1 MIMNIKAIDKNYKIN
16 NSESIVMEQRYQTI
30 LEQTNLITYD
40 INLRSG
46 ETYISDNFIRE
57 TGIKNN
63 SRTLLK
69 QMLDVSVIHP
79 DDVDT
84 FKNYVRQGKLGQAL
98 EPVTYRRKKT
108 DGTYAWLRCSRK
120 NIYDNYG
127 KLIRVLGTAQDVS
140 AEMKA
145 YEEMRRRAERDP
157 LTGIFNISSFSNDV
171 SKILLEDNNLK
182 YTIIVFDIDKFR
194 ILNDLYGLEEGDR
207 ILKHIGQV
215 LERHIHKPNLFCRM
229 YADSFA
235 VLYEYKTDKD
245 IEDMI
250 GLIANE
256 IYKYSV
262 KAIKLDGM
270 LSFGICKVEDYR
282 TPVITLC
289 DYASLAKKS
298 IKGNVIHLLAYYD
311 EALRQ
316 KGIEDKDI
324 ENEMTSA
331 LLEHQF
337 EMYLQP
343 KVSICSSDVVGAEAL
358 VRWNHPK
365 RGIIT
370 PDRFIPLFEKNG
382 FIVKLDYYIWE
393 QAFATIHR
401 WLKEGYTP
409 VPISV
414 NVSRVHIYNTDIR
427 GVFLNLSKKYKVPTH
442 YIELELTETTYF
454 DNFDKLSKLVLD
466 LKKEGFILSIDDFG
480 SGYTSLN
487 MLKDIPIDVIKID
500 KGFMNEIVG
509 TERGKTVIRY
519 TIAMAKQLNIDVIAE
534 GVEDFSQAEFLFEA
548 GCETAQGYFYS
559 KPLPIHKFESYTY
572 GNYYKM
578 QVL

>member
-1 MIMNIKAIDKNYKIN
+1 MNIGVFDNKVQDVSKRKL
-16 NSESIVMEQRYQTI
+16 IVMEERYQTI

-40 INLRSG
+40 IDLRSG
-46 ETYISDNFIRE
+46 ETYVSDNFIRE
-57 TGIKNN
+57 TGIVHN
-63 SRTLLK
+63 SRMILK
-69 QMLDVSVIHP
+69 QMLNLSVIHP
-79 DDVDT
+79 DDIDI
-84 FKNYVRQGKLGQAL
+84 FKAYIRQVIPGQLKDIA
-98 EPVTYRRKKT
+98 TYRRKKL
-108 DGTYAWLRCSRK
+108 DGSYAWLRSSRK
-120 NIYDNYG
+120 NVFDENG
-127 KLIRVLGTAQDVS
+127 KLIRVLGVVQDVS
-140 AEMKA
+140 AEMNA
-145 YEEMRRRAERDP
+145 YEEMKKRVERDS
-157 LTGIFNISSFSNDV
+157 LTGIYNMTSFSSEA
-171 SKILLEDNNLK
+171 SKVLLKHKDKN
-182 YTIIVFDIDKFR
+182 YAIIVFDIDKFR
-194 ILNDLYGLEEGDR
+194 VINDLYGLEEGNK

-229 YADSFA
+229 YADSFS
-235 VLYEYKTDKD
+235 VLFEYQKQSD
-245 IEDMI
+245 IEKMI
-250 GLIANE
+250 EGIADD
-256 IYKYSV
+256 IYHHSV
-262 KAIKLDGM
+262 KAIQLDGM
-270 LSFGICKVEDYR
+270 LSFGICKVEDYK
-282 TPVITLC
+282 TPIITLC
-289 DYASLAKKS
+289 DCASLAKKN
-298 IKGNVIHLLAYYD
+298 IKGNVIHLIAYYD

-316 KGIEDKDI
+316 KGIDDKDI
-324 ENEMTSA
+324 ENEMSSA

-365 RGIIT
+365 RGVIS
-370 PDRFIPLFEKNG
+370 PDRFIPLFEQNG

-393 QAFATIHR
+393 EAFATIHR

-414 NVSRVHIYNTDIR
+414 NVSRVHIYNMDILT
-427 GVFLNLSKKYKVPTH
+427 VLVNLSKKYKVPTH

-454 DNFDKLSKLVLD
+454 NNFDKLSKLVLD
-466 LKKEGFILSIDDFG
+466 LKKEGFTLSIDDFG

-534 GVEDFSQAEFLFEA
+534 GVEDFSQVEFLYEA
-548 GCETAQGYFYS
+548 GCEIAQGYFYS
-559 KPLPIHKFESYTY
+559 KPLPIYKFESYTY